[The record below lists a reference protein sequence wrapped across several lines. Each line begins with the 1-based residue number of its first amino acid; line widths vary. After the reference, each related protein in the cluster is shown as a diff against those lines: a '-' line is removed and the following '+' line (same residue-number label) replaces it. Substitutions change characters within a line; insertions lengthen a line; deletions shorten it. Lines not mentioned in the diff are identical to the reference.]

1 MTTRNEEMLEVMVA
15 SQQAHLDAMQ
25 AASAASGK
33 SAQGTA
39 YSVQGL
45 AEESIQANERSRI
58 SLLRL
63 QLIQK
68 GAAAKPAGTPLVFPP
83 S

>member
-1 MTTRNEEMLEVMVA
+1 MVEA
-15 SQQAHLDAMQ
+15 QKAQMEAM
-25 AASAASGK
+25 
-33 SAQGTA
+33 SAQALARSYVPGSTS
-39 YSVQGL
+39 SVQGL
-45 AEESIQANERSRI
+45 AEESIRAHERYRI
-58 SLLRL
+58 SLLQL